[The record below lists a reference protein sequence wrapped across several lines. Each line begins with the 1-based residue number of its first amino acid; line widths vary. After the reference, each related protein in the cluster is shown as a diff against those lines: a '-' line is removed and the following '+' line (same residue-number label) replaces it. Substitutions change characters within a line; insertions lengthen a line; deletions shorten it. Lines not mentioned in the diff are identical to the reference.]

1 MPELDLLY
9 GSSGDKEK
17 DLATFKTNFEQL
29 RSYVQAF
36 YEASVNW
43 SEEHGYLKE
52 SYDRYHHIVETFKNA
67 AQELNENMLLRS
79 FMTSLDMVVWD
90 KMLDNH
96 VYELEPT
103 AVIDDVFKKLLAS
116 SMPEQQDTQLNRG
129 M

>member
-29 RSYVQAF
+29 RNYVQAF

-52 SYDRYHHIVETFKNA
+52 SYDRYHHIVDTFKNA

-90 KMLDNH
+90 KMLDNNI
-96 VYELEPT
+96 YKLEPA
-103 AVIDDVFKKLLAS
+103 AVMDDVFKKLLAS